1 MGKNILMKLKNKPQ
15 TSNKLIQDWTD
26 FNSSMLHSISSEYY
40 AKKGIDAFDNSKA
53 SESIPNSVT
62 NSYPHALSLARI
74 LKANIADKPLNTKI
88 KVLECG
94 SGSGMFARHFLI
106 AAQELGFLDRLEFYL
121 SDIAALSLLQIKEK
135 GVLKEFSEGVNF
147 HFITLSLPD
156 FSSAKDL
163 SGEVINL
170 ENLDLVIANYVI
182 DALPMLPLKKKE
194 NGKFDKL
201 QLRLSDRES
210 LEEVNLV
217 YDTNFLSRLEIKE
230 KWVEYDLQLASDL
243 ERKYF
248 NIFETRSRAYP
259 IGSEFRYSYFAL
271 AVIENLKTKLDSQ
284 GLFYVIDIPSKSEIN
299 NQNYIVYAN
308 SIANLLNE
316 SLLVDFAHSQG
327 SEVLANKDHLFI
339 RLLITN
345 SPERN
350 PNLEEAFINEFKRNN
365 HMNLYHE
372 LIQLINIIKSP
383 QSIDVLKFLVDKF
396 QEIDGKSALSLTS
409 RGFYCEAVQ
418 DFEQALALYSQARDI
433 DFFNECL
440 LDMKIT
446 RLKSILRPV
455 NSFQIV

>member
-1 MGKNILMKLKNKPQ
+1 MKMNRKSQ
-15 TSNKLIQDWTD
+15 TDNSLIQDWTD
-26 FNSSMLHSISSEYY
+26 FNSSILHSISSEYY
-40 AKKGIDAFDNSKA
+40 AKKGIAAFDNSRA

-74 LKANIADKPLNTKI
+74 LKANIADKPFNTKI

-135 GVLKEFSEGVNF
+135 GILKEFSEGVNF

-156 FSSAKDL
+156 FSSARDL
-163 SGEVINL
+163 SGELIDL
-170 ENLDLVIANYVI
+170 EKLDLVIANYVI

-201 QLRLSDRES
+201 QLRLSDSQS
-210 LEEVNLV
+210 LEQVNLV

-230 KWVEYDLQLASDL
+230 RWVEYDLQLASDF

-248 NIFETRSRAYP
+248 SIFEARSQAYP
-259 IGSEFRYSYFAL
+259 IGSELRYSYFAL
-271 AVIENLKTKLDSQ
+271 AVIESLKTKLDSQ

-316 SLLVDFAHSQG
+316 NLLIDFARFQG
-327 SEVLANKDHLFI
+327 SEVLVNKDHLFV

-345 SPERN
+345 SPDRN

-409 RGFYCEAVQ
+409 QGFYCEAIQ
-418 DFEQALALYSQARDI
+418 DYEQALALYTEAQYI

-440 LDMKIT
+440 LDMKIS

-455 NSFQIV
+455 SSFQII

>member
-1 MGKNILMKLKNKPQ
+1 
-15 TSNKLIQDWTD
+15 
-26 FNSSMLHSISSEYY
+26 
-40 AKKGIDAFDNSKA
+40 
-53 SESIPNSVT
+53 
-62 NSYPHALSLARI
+62 
-74 LKANIADKPLNTKI
+74 
-88 KVLECG
+88 
-94 SGSGMFARHFLI
+94 MFARHFLI

-121 SDIAALSLLQIKEK
+121 SDIAVLSLLQIKEK
-135 GVLKEFSEGVNF
+135 GILKEFSEGVNF

-156 FSSAKDL
+156 FGSARDL
-163 SGEVINL
+163 SGELINL
-170 ENLDLVIANYVI
+170 EKLDLVIANYVI
-182 DALPMLPLKKKE
+182 DALPMLPLKKKQ

-201 QLRLSDRES
+201 QLRLSDEQS

-230 KWVEYDLQLASDL
+230 RWVEYDLQSASDL

-248 NIFETRSRAYP
+248 NIFESSSGSYP
-259 IGSEFRYSYFAL
+259 IGSEIRYSYFAL
-271 AVIENLKTKLDSQ
+271 AVIESLKTKLDSR
-284 GLFYVIDIPSKSEIN
+284 GLFYVIDIPSKVEVN
-299 NQNYIVYAN
+299 HQNYIVYAN
-308 SIANLLNE
+308 SIVNLLNE
-316 SLLVDFAHSQG
+316 NLLADFARSQG
-327 SEVLANKDHLFI
+327 SEVLANKDHLFV

-345 SPERN
+345 SPDRN

-409 RGFYCEAVQ
+409 QGFYCEAIQ
-418 DFEQALALYSQARDI
+418 DYEQALALYSQAQAI

-440 LDMKIT
+440 LDMKIS

-455 NSFQIV
+455 SSFQII